1 MMAKDVKDIQETVS
15 SILSLSTAGVAISGL
30 GLVTSIA
37 GFALLNQRFN
47 QVDKRLTEI
56 VNIGKDIKNFLSS
69 YQMAK
74 LQGAIQAMHH
84 AAFSSD
90 RDVRRG
96 LLLQSKRD
104 FTNLANQYGDLW
116 NKSEDIKQIPILEDC
131 FVVASTGA
139 ALATSDLGMPE
150 VAAVEFKNHY
160 EVWKTTAQKQIKQR
174 LFGDDSYR
182 LLLTATA
189 DVMPTRELIKV
200 LDFANGTQKGLDWI
214 DDLRRDQ
221 LTKSSMVNRF
231 FSATPQ
237 GVQRLLKDEE
247 NPSAIKMATEL
258 CAKDEI
264 LKVNMAHLSFLG
276 EKKLTASQ
284 FAKSIEAAGK
294 ELGASAVCVYA
305 DTGHNEGVPNPQL

>member
-1 MMAKDVKDIQETVS
+1 MV
-15 SILSLSTAGVAISGL
+15 AG
-30 GLVTSIA
+30 
-37 GFALLNQRFN
+37 
-47 QVDKRLTEI
+47 
-56 VNIGKDIKNFLSS
+56 
-69 YQMAK
+69 
-74 LQGAIQAMHH
+74 
-84 AAFSSD
+84 
-90 RDVRRG
+90 
-96 LLLQSKRD
+96 
-104 FTNLANQYGDLW
+104 
-116 NKSEDIKQIPILEDC
+116 
-131 FVVASTGA
+131 TGA